1 MVTHKI
7 IMGTEVITGGRAG
20 IEAVEV
26 VPEASDMAAVDA
38 AAAIAKIRDQLAAS
52 GGQKATR
59 LDFIATLQ
67 DGLVSYGHMKLAV

>member
-38 AAAIAKIRDQLAAS
+38 AAAIAKIREQLAAS

-59 LDFIATLQ
+59 WISLRHYKTAWSPTAT
-67 DGLVSYGHMKLAV
+67 